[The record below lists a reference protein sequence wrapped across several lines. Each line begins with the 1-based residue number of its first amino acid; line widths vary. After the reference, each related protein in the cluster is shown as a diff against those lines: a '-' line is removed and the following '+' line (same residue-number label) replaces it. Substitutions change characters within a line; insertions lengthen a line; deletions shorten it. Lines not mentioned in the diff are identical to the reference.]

1 MERRSLCPCP
11 RMVSSPPSQHA
22 LGVSR
27 AGAEFGVLKKR
38 VILREIYDLTT
49 NSVAC
54 TFCSTPFSDPSSAL
68 IVKCPH
74 STSSVYCPAR
84 FCNRLCLTRGNKI
97 SHTLLCPA
105 RNPKTRELFQFI
117 RVNHW
122 MALHALVQCS
132 TRLLLSGTAPNP
144 KQPEPSLDEEWV
156 VFNSFA
162 SLSLADREA
171 W

>member
-1 MERRSLCPCP
+1 MPQSGKSLTLAIHTP
-11 RMVSSPPSQHA
+11 RL
-22 LGVSR
+22 LG
-27 AGAEFGVLKKR
+27 GIEMNVLKKPA
-38 VILREIYDLTT
+38 IPREVYDLTT

-68 IVKCPH
+68 IIRCPYN
-74 STSSVYCPAR
+74 TSSAYCPAK
-84 FCNRLCLTRGNKI
+84 FCNRLCSTRGI
-97 SHTLLCPA
+97 RVSHTILCPA
-105 RNPKTRELFQFI
+105 RNPKARELFQFI

-132 TRLLLSGTAPNP
+132 TRLLLSAATPNP
-144 KQPEPSLDEEWV
+144 KQPEPSLDEEWT

-162 SLSLADREA
+162 SLSLEHREA